1 MGDIGH
7 KNWWGPRIWRILHCL
22 AEISDRPQCVVG
34 WRHMFRA
41 TELVLPCE
49 MCRRHFQAAVR
60 GFRLQSGAP
69 LRHMLWATHAA
80 SRAGGD
86 NLPEAELSAVYGYG
100 GDRGAVVTEVLRL
113 VAEVVGAFRG
123 ARLQLAFLAE
133 WERVAGRLARS
144 LLLPPPPPAPVI
156 SSRARG
162 RPGRAR

>member
-1 MGDIGH
+1 
-7 KNWWGPRIWRILHCL
+7 
-22 AEISDRPQCVVG
+22 
-34 WRHMFRA
+34 MFRV
-41 TELVLPCE
+41 TTLVLPCE
-49 MCRRHFQAAVR
+49 MCRGHFQEAVR

-80 SRAGGD
+80 SRAGD

-100 GDRGAVVTEVLRL
+100 GNRSAVVAEVLRL

-123 ARLQLAFLAE
+123 ARLQLAFLAD

-144 LLLPPPPPAPVI
+144 LLLSPPPPTPMP
-156 SSRARG
+156 SSAGRRG